1 MSHFLLRRCTFTL
14 PAYTLPDTLIIMFRN
29 PSNLLIT
36 TVLSSFCVVAMAPL
50 SFATGHLYLVKF
62 LGAQMLKKSKSKVAG
77 ESSPSVASTN
87 KQGSISALAKPTEM
101 ETVGE
106 SGNDNTTVG
115 GVTTMGNTT
124 MGDTV
129 TTV

>member
-1 MSHFLLRRCTFTL
+1 MFTL

-62 LGAQMLKKSKSKVAG
+62 LGAQMLKKSKSKVG
-77 ESSPSVASTN
+77 ESSSSVASTK
-87 KQGSISALAKPTEM
+87 KQGSLSALARPTQT
-101 ETVGE
+101 ETAGE
-106 SGNDNTTVG
+106 SGNDDTTVG

-124 MGDTV
+124 MGNTV
-129 TTV
+129 TNV